1 MAQEERFRRP
11 LGGSTNVWRRDL
23 LDHLAFL
30 VMYNAKSPP
39 SEEEVRDELRRE
51 FSPFLDD
58 PAAVRARN

>member
-1 MAQEERFRRP
+1 MAQEERFRP
-11 LGGSTNVWRRDL
+11 LAGSTDAWRHDL

-51 FSPFLDD
+51 FRPFLDD
-58 PAAVRARN
+58 AAAVRTRN